1 MIDDPEIQR
10 LKSNL
15 EAVQLAL
22 SDAEKALRNAMIARS
37 GVAVGDIVRKK
48 SGRVT
53 AARIA
58 PTGDG
63 MLFRVTRIDPWESG
77 GAWVTGNP
85 KKKDGTFGKS
95 ERNLFSDW
103 ERVED

>member
-22 SDAEKALRNAMIARS
+22 SDAKKALRNAMIARS
-37 GVAVGDIVRKK
+37 GVSVGDIVRANG
-48 SGRVT
+48 GRNE
-53 AARIA
+53 
-58 PTGDG
+58 G
-63 MLFRVTRIDPWESG
+63 MLFRVARIDTWESG

-95 ERNLFSDW
+95 ERNLYSGW

>member
-10 LKSNL
+10 LESNL
-15 EAVQLAL
+15 ETARITFHEAK
-22 SDAEKALRNAMIARS
+22 EALRNAMIARS

-63 MLFRVTRIDPWESG
+63 MMFRVTRIDPWESG

>member
-63 MLFRVTRIDPWESG
+63 MMFRVTRIDPWESG
-77 GAWVTGNP
+77 RVWVTGNP